1 MDLKAQEK
9 YEETVQPYLIKRN
22 GKNWE
27 LKMKSEIDKIK
38 N

>member
-1 MDLKAQEK
+1 MDLKAQKK
-9 YEETVQPYLIKRN
+9 YQETVKPYLIKRN

-27 LKMKSEIDKIK
+27 LKNESR